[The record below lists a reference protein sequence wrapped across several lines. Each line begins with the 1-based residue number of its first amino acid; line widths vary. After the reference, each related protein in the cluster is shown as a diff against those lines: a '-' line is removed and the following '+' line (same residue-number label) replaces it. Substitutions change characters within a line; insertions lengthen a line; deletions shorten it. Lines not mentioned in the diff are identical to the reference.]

1 MAKASKEIYDTYKEM
16 SKSPVDYSTFKK
28 ILIEFNTEIMN
39 TLLKGKTFNM
49 GYKLSTLSIWRRK
62 RDPRTPRVNW
72 GESLKIKRDL
82 IEKGIEPY
90 NSTTGKGEKWIVYFT
105 DGQYFRFRWYKDK
118 CRVKNKT
125 VYKFEPTRGVK
136 GNKQKLIN
144 LINNDDLA
152 YLRFKE
158 YKNGD
163 L

>member
-1 MAKASKEIYDTYKEM
+1 MAKASKEIYNTYKEM
-16 SKSPVDYSTFKK
+16 SKDPVDYKTFKK
-28 ILIEFNTEIMN
+28 ILISFNNGIMDH
-39 TLLKGKTFNM
+39 LLEGGSFDM
-49 GYKLSTLSIWRRK
+49 GYRLSFLSIWRRK

-72 GESLKIKRDL
+72 GESLKIKREL
-82 IEKGIEPY
+82 EENNIQPY
-90 NSTTGKGEKWIVYFT
+90 DNKTGKGEKWLTYFT

-125 VYKFEPTRGVK
+125 VYRFDPTRGVK

-144 LINNDDLA
+144 LINTDDLA